1 MSRILYVQDFL
12 IGDYIEYDPQHHY
25 CGYIMQITSLNCV
38 ILSFDARQLISFSL
52 FIKYDYSIQF
62 PKDFKLVRRQLQFSS
77 SRICG
82 NCNVLK
88 QFPESCTEICPN
100 RKSPESIN
108 FFIKDRMNDSMIEM
122 ISFMDE
128 DGVPG
133 DFGEICKI
141 ISGYLPK
148 PPYPYVDL
156 SEEGLKNVLE
166 NQVENKLYERIYIKF
181 SNTNAIYSLPEL
193 ELKNSKYLSDNIE
206 NNSIYK
212 VDLCSWCIFNS
223 CSDCE
228 KEFNCKLKS
237 LLMKL

>member
-1 MSRILYVQDFL
+1 M
-12 IGDYIEYDPQHHY
+12 IGDYIEFGPQHNY
-25 CGYIMQITSLNCV
+25 CGYIIQITPLNCV
-38 ILSFDARQLISFSL
+38 ILSFDARQIFSFGL
-52 FIKYDYSIQF
+52 FIRDDYSTQF

-77 SRICG
+77 SRICE

-108 FFIKDRMNDSMIEM
+108 FFIKDRMKGLMVERM
-122 ISFMDE
+122 SFMDE
-128 DGVPG
+128 EYGFSG
-133 DFGEICKI
+133 DFGESCKI

-156 SEEGLKNVLE
+156 SEKGLKNVFE

-181 SNTNAIYSLPEL
+181 SNNNATYSLL
-193 ELKNSKYLSDNIE
+193 ELKNNKYLSDNIE
-206 NNSIYK
+206 NKSIYK
-212 VDLCSWCIFNS
+212 VDPCSWCIFNS

>member
-1 MSRILYVQDFL
+1 MSSILYVQDFL

-25 CGYIMQITSLNCV
+25 CGYIIQITLSNCI
-38 ILSFDARQLISFSL
+38 ILSFDTRQIISFGL
-52 FIKYDYSIQF
+52 FLSRDYSIQF
-62 PKDFKLVRRQLQFSS
+62 PKKFKLVRRQLQFSS
-77 SRICG
+77 SRICE

-100 RKSPESIN
+100 RKSLESIN
-108 FFIKDRMNDSMIEM
+108 FFIKDRTKGLMIEM
-122 ISFMDE
+122 MSFMDGE
-128 DGVPG
+128 YDDFSG
-133 DFGEICKI
+133 DFGVNCKI
-141 ISGYLPK
+141 IGGYLPK

-156 SEEGLKNVLE
+156 SEEGLKNVFE

-181 SNTNAIYSLPEL
+181 SNCDAIYSLPEL
-193 ELKNSKYLSDNIE
+193 KNNKYLSDNIE

-212 VDLCSWCIFNS
+212 VDLCSWCVFNS